1 MLELPGVTLACV
13 DTRNHALA
21 LRAIARSI
29 RDVRFGRAIFLTDA
43 IPTGVDVPD
52 GLDVQPIAPLASRED
67 YSRFVLKT
75 LVRHVETPHVL
86 LIQWDGYVVNAAAF
100 EPAFLD
106 CDYIGAKWYWF
117 DDAMRVG
124 NGGFS
129 LRSKRLLDAL
139 QDPRIELVDAEDVTI
154 GRSCRPLLESA
165 YGIRFATEAMADRF
179 AFEAAYPAGMP
190 FGFHGLYNFCRV
202 VPPTE
207 LAVLVARFD
216 DHIARSIQ
224 LAQLLRNCIALAQ
237 WDAAFALAKRRL
249 DALPDDA
256 EAGALLARAEEGLA
270 SGPVVNRNAPCP
282 CGSGKRYKQC
292 HGAIAS
298 ATTMVTIAN
307 RVDAPN
313 ADATASVLAQRG
325 LAIHQRGDLDGAAR
339 AYREALAREREH
351 PLALH
356 YLGVVHHQLG
366 RHAEALPMLERAA
379 SLVPREPEFHNNL
392 GLALAALDRN
402 DEAIAAYLRAI
413 ALKPDHATAS
423 NNLGLAYQAVN
434 RLPEAI
440 AAFRRAIALAPG
452 FAHAHWN
459 LALALL
465 AHGDYVEGFREY
477 EWRLSLPELGGRIAP
492 LPIPRWQGEDL
503 RGRTL
508 LLSAEQGI
516 GDALQFVR
524 FASKLAKLDA
534 RVIVQA
540 PSGLRALLA
549 TAEGVSAAIDAK
561 EDAGACDVELPLL
574 SLPHRLG
581 LDARDVGV
589 PGRYL
594 RSDAARRCEIESALA
609 RHRPAVRRIGVAW
622 AGAAHHAN
630 DRRRSMPLAALA
642 PLFALPGVDWYSLQK
657 GDAAAQLASVAAA
670 RDVVPLPPDC
680 DLSYTAALVE
690 ALDAVVTVDTSV
702 AHLAGALGKP
712 AYVLLPFAADWRW
725 GIEGERTTWYPT
737 ARLFRQPRIGDW
749 ESAVASILDTLAFQ

>member
-21 LRAIARSI
+21 LRAIDRSI
-29 RDVRFGRAIFLTDA
+29 RDIRFARALFLTDA
-43 IPTGVDVPD
+43 IPARVEVPDGVDV
-52 GLDVQPIAPLASRED
+52 QAIAPLASRDD

-75 LVRHVETPHVL
+75 LVRHIDTPHVL
-86 LIQWDGYVVNAAAF
+86 LIQWDGYVVNAGAF

-117 DDAMRVG
+117 DDALRVG

-154 GRSCRPLLESA
+154 GRSYRPLLESA
-165 YGIRFATEAMADRF
+165 YGIRFASEALADRF

-202 VPPTE
+202 AQPAE
-207 LAVLVARFD
+207 LAALAVRFD

-224 LAQLLRNCIALAQ
+224 FGQLLRNCIALAQ

-249 DALPDDA
+249 EALPDDA
-256 EAGALLARAEEGLA
+256 EAKALLARAKEGLA
-270 SGPVVNRNAPCP
+270 SGPIVNRNAPCP

-298 ATTMVTIAN
+298 TATSAIVAN
-307 RVDAPN
+307 RVDTPN
-313 ADATASVLAQRG
+313 ADATASALAQQG
-325 LAIHQRGDLDGAAR
+325 LAIHQRGDLDGAER

-356 YLGVVHHQLG
+356 YLGVVHHQRG

-379 SLVPREPEFHNNL
+379 SLVPGEPEFHNNL

-402 DEAIAAYLRAI
+402 DDAIAAYLRAI
-413 ALKPDHATAS
+413 ELKSDHATAS
-423 NNLGLAYQAVN
+423 NNLGLAYQALN

-440 AAFRRAIALAPG
+440 AAFRRAIALSPA

-459 LALALL
+459 LSLALL
-465 AHGDYVEGFREY
+465 ASGDYVEGFREY
-477 EWRLSLPELGGRIAP
+477 EWRLSLPELGGRVAP

-503 RGRTL
+503 RERTL

-524 FASKLAKLDA
+524 FASKVANLGA
-534 RVIVQA
+534 RVIVAA
-540 PSGLRALLA
+540 PSDLRALLA
-549 TAEGVSAAIDAK
+549 TAEGVSATIGARDAPS
-561 EDAGACDVELPLL
+561 ACDVELPLL

-589 PGRYL
+589 PRRYL
-594 RSDAARRCEIESALA
+594 RSDASRRSEIESTLA
-609 RHRPAVRRIGVAW
+609 RQGGAARRIGVAW

-630 DRRRSMPLAALA
+630 DRRRSMPLASLS
-642 PLFALPGVDWYSLQK
+642 PLFGLPGVRWHSLQK
-657 GDAAAQLASVAAA
+657 GDATAQLANVAAA
-670 RDVVPLPPDC
+670 RDIVPLPSDC
-680 DLSYTAALVE
+680 DFGYTAALVD
-690 ALDAVVTVDTSV
+690 ALDAIVSVDTSI
-702 AHLAGALGKP
+702 AHLAAALGKP
-712 AYVLLPFAADWRW
+712 THVLLPFAADWRW
-725 GIEGERTTWYPT
+725 GIEGDRTAWYPT
-737 ARLFRQPRIGDW
+737 ATLFRQPRIGDW
-749 ESAVASILDTLAFQ
+749 ESVVASVLDALAT